1 VYSNRLSVIGLI
13 FILLLYQFDAQ
24 HIWDNNM
31 NKTMLK
37 NTLLATLLLSTTHAT
52 LANEAIFQVA
62 VVKGAMGT
70 ADITKGEVALGIKKL
85 TASESSKDFYDRKM
99 NLCVAYLQSTQSNKS
114 ESACTEA
121 IDSIESIK
129 RQNSK
134 VRYLT
139 SLNYSN
145 RGVARYKKN
154 QLTAALNDFEFAV
167 TIDDNP
173 ITAGNLQKIRQ
184 LLPVNNVEK
193 MAALS
198 D

>member
-1 VYSNRLSVIGLI
+1 
-13 FILLLYQFDAQ
+13 
-24 HIWDNNM
+24 M
-31 NKTMLK
+31 NKTILK

-62 VVKGAMGT
+62 VVKGTVGT
-70 ADITKGEVALGIKKL
+70 ADLTKGKVALGIKKL

-99 NLCVAYLQSTQSNKS
+99 NLCVAYLQSTQNKKS
-114 ESACTEA
+114 ESAYTEA

-129 RQNSK
+129 RQSSK

-145 RGVARYKKN
+145 RGVARYKQN
-154 QLTAALNDFEFAV
+154 QLTAALKDFEFAV

-173 ITAGNLQKIRQ
+173 ITAGNLQKIRR
-184 LLPVNNVEK
+184 LLPVTKVEK
-193 MAALS
+193 IAALS

>member
-154 QLTAALNDFEFAV
+154 KLTAALNDFEFAV
-167 TIDDNP
+167 TLDDNP

>member
-1 VYSNRLSVIGLI
+1 
-13 FILLLYQFDAQ
+13 
-24 HIWDNNM
+24 M

-37 NTLLATLLLSTTHAT
+37 NTLLATLLFSTTHVT
-52 LANEAIFQVA
+52 LANDAIFQVA
-62 VVKGAMGT
+62 VIKGAMGT

-85 TASESSKDFYDRKM
+85 TTSESSKDFYDRKM
-99 NLCVAYLQSTQSNKS
+99 NLCVAYLQSTQSNKT

-121 IDSIESIK
+121 IDSIKSIK
-129 RQNSK
+129 RQSSK

-145 RGVARYKKN
+145 RGVARYKQN
-154 QLTAALNDFEFAV
+154 HLSAALKDFEFAV
-167 TIDDNP
+167 TIDNNP

-184 LLPVNNVEK
+184 FLPVNKVEK
-193 MAALS
+193 IAELS

>member
-1 VYSNRLSVIGLI
+1 
-13 FILLLYQFDAQ
+13 
-24 HIWDNNM
+24 M

-37 NTLLATLLLSTTHAT
+37 NTLLATLLFSTTHVT
-52 LANEAIFQVA
+52 LANDAIFQVA
-62 VVKGAMGT
+62 VIKGAMGT

-85 TASESSKDFYDRKM
+85 TTSESSKDFYDRKM
-99 NLCVAYLQSTQSNKS
+99 NLCVAYLQSTQSNKT

-121 IDSIESIK
+121 IDSIKSIK
-129 RQNSK
+129 RQSSK

-145 RGVARYKKN
+145 RGVARYKQN
-154 QLTAALNDFEFAV
+154 HLSAALKDFEFAV
-167 TIDDNP
+167 TIDNNP

-184 LLPVNNVEK
+184 FLPVNKVEK
-193 MAALS
+193 IAVLS

>member
-1 VYSNRLSVIGLI
+1 
-13 FILLLYQFDAQ
+13 
-24 HIWDNNM
+24 M
-31 NKTMLK
+31 NKAILK
-37 NTLLATLLLSTTHAT
+37 NTLVATLLLSTTHAT

-85 TASESSKDFYDRKM
+85 TANENGKDFYDRKM

-121 IDSIESIK
+121 IGSIESIE
-129 RQNSK
+129 RQSSK

-145 RGVARYKKN
+145 RGVARYKQN
-154 QLTAALNDFEFAV
+154 QLIAALKDFELAV

-173 ITAGNLQKIRQ
+173 ITAGNLQKIKQ
-184 LLPVNNVEK
+184 LLPVIKVEK
-193 MAALS
+193 ITALS

>member
-1 VYSNRLSVIGLI
+1 
-13 FILLLYQFDAQ
+13 
-24 HIWDNNM
+24 M

-37 NTLLATLLLSTTHAT
+37 NTLFATLLLSTTHAT

-62 VVKGAMGT
+62 VVKGSIGT

-85 TASESSKDFYDRKM
+85 TASESSKDLYNRKM
-99 NLCVAYLQSTQSNKS
+99 NLCVAYLQSAQSNKS

-121 IDSIESIK
+121 INSIESIK
-129 RQNSK
+129 RQTSK

-145 RGVARYKKN
+145 RGVARYKQN
-154 QLTAALNDFEFAV
+154 QLTAALKDFEFAV
-167 TIDDNP
+167 TIDNNP

-184 LLPVNNVEK
+184 FLPINKVEK
-193 MAALS
+193 IAALS

>member
-1 VYSNRLSVIGLI
+1 
-13 FILLLYQFDAQ
+13 
-24 HIWDNNM
+24 M

-37 NTLLATLLLSTTHAT
+37 NTLLATLLFSTTHVT
-52 LANEAIFQVA
+52 LANDAIFQVA
-62 VVKGAMGT
+62 VIKGAMGT

-85 TASESSKDFYDRKM
+85 TTSESSKDFYDRKM
-99 NLCVAYLQSTQSNKS
+99 NLCVAYLQSTQSNKT

-129 RQNSK
+129 RQSSK

-145 RGVARYKKN
+145 RGVARYKQN
-154 QLTAALNDFEFAV
+154 HLSAALKDFEFAV
-167 TIDDNP
+167 TIDNNP
-173 ITAGNLQKIRQ
+173 ITAGNLQKIRKF
-184 LLPVNNVEK
+184 LPVNKVEK
-193 MAALS
+193 IAELS

>member
-1 VYSNRLSVIGLI
+1 
-13 FILLLYQFDAQ
+13 
-24 HIWDNNM
+24 M
-31 NKTMLK
+31 NKTILK
-37 NTLLATLLLSTTHAT
+37 TTLLATLLLSTSPAT
-52 LANEAIFQVA
+52 LANEGIFQVA
-62 VVKGAMGT
+62 VVKGSIGT

-99 NLCVAYLQSTQSNKS
+99 NLCVAYLQSAQSNKS

-121 IDSIESIK
+121 INSIESIK
-129 RQNSK
+129 HQNSK

-145 RGVARYKKN
+145 RGVARYKQN
-154 QLTAALNDFEFAV
+154 QLTAALKDFEFAV
-167 TIDDNP
+167 TIDNNP
-173 ITAGNLQKIRQ
+173 ITAGNLQKIKQ

-193 MAALS
+193 IAALS